1 MPDSEYFCR
10 YCGTRLEMVRISD
23 YWAHVCPNKECKEAR
38 YPTAR
43 KEQGDGNGNG

>member
-1 MPDSEYFCR
+1 MPDSEYCCR

-23 YWAHVCPNKECKEAR
+23 HWVHICPNKECKEAR

-43 KEQGDGNGNG
+43 KEKRDGNG